1 MAEITDFGMT
11 WEKKMKHGIKITFFL
26 FLACFFCGCAVQDSS
41 LSGEKSA
48 FQDGQAGQ
56 ESASEETKHEKQILA
71 MDTYMTLTAYGE
83 HGEEAIKKAEE
94 EIKRLDALLSV
105 SSEEG
110 EVYLVNENGS
120 EILSG
125 DTAALL
131 EASIKMYEDTGGLF
145 DITIFPLM
153 KEWGFT
159 DEKYKVPKEQRLKEL
174 LEHVDASKILYDKK
188 TRLVTLPEDVQID
201 FGGIAKG
208 YTSARVMQIFKE
220 CGVTSGIVSL
230 GGNVQTCGKKPDGSL
245 WRVGV
250 QNPDTDSAEAYIGAL
265 ETSGKAVITSGGY
278 ERYFEEDG
286 KTYHHILNP
295 KTGYPAES
303 GLISVTIISADGT
316 LADGLSTSLFIMGK
330 EQAVSFWKERKD
342 AFDMILQE
350 ENGALY
356 ITEGIEKNFTS
367 ELDYQVL
374 RE

>member
-1 MAEITDFGMT
+1 
-11 WEKKMKHGIKITFFL
+11 MKHGIKITFFL